1 MIQLQIKDI
10 EKKTGKQ
17 IRQNAISVGF
27 DTAPAYTGICVLKS
41 DTKTITIEHSQTIA
55 TSAKDDHFRRAANYG
70 DAIEKFNQILNKYSG
85 HKIMVIERCFYS
97 LNAEVVIQLAHF
109 GILTYYILKDYFNA
123 HFYYGVTTVRS
134 MIGFNQKY
142 QQEHGTF
149 KAKLY
154 TRDTFHLTGKKK
166 GQIKHKK
173 GEKHK
178 IECKQLVHNYL
189 ETDFGLKF
197 DSPDEADAFVLALAG
212 LLS

>member
-17 IRQNAISVGF
+17 VRHNAISVGF
-27 DTAPAYTGICVLKS
+27 DTAPAFTGICLLKS
-41 DTKTITIEHSQTIA
+41 NTEIITIEYSQTIA
-55 TSAKDDHFRRAANYG
+55 TSAKDDHFRRASHYG
-70 DAIEKFNQILNKYSG
+70 DAIEKFNQVLENYSG

-109 GILTYYILKDYFNA
+109 GILTYYILKNYFDA

-134 MIGFNQKY
+134 MIGFNQKH

-149 KAKLY
+149 KAKIY
-154 TRDTFHLTGKKK
+154 KRDTFFMKGKKK
-166 GQIKHKK
+166 GQVKHKK

-178 IECKQLVHNYL
+178 VACKELVHNYL